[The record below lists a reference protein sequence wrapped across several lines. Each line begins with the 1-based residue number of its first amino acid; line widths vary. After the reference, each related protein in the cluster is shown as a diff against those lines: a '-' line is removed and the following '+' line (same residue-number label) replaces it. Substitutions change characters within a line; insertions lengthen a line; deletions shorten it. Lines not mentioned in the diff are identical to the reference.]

1 MFIEISDLFIHLH
14 RLGLLIVYFAVWIV
28 VPELLPDDKKAQW
41 TEVAGE
47 GLGRFTELLFSL
59 LYVGGVFVYT
69 VTLFF
74 ISVNLLQLAA
84 TFLRF
89 PANLNFMTVI
99 LALPITAI
107 LQIYSMRTIGKMGFS
122 LSDSSVQEHDRSVH
136 AIRAGMVLFS
146 IGFLL
151 QFIATFR

>member
-1 MFIEISDLFIHLH
+1 MFIEISDLLIHLH
-14 RLGLLIVYFAVWIV
+14 RLGLLMVYFAVWIL
-28 VPELLPDDKKAQW
+28 VPELLPDDKKARW
-41 TEVAGE
+41 AEVAGV

-84 TFLRF
+84 IYLRF
-89 PANLNFMTVI
+89 LPNLNFMTVI
-99 LALPITAI
+99 LALPITAM
-107 LQIYSMRTIGKMGFS
+107 LQIYSMRTIGKMGFA
-122 LSDSSVQEHDRSVH
+122 LSDATGWEHDRSVH

-146 IGFLL
+146 VGFLL
-151 QFIATFR
+151 QLVATFI